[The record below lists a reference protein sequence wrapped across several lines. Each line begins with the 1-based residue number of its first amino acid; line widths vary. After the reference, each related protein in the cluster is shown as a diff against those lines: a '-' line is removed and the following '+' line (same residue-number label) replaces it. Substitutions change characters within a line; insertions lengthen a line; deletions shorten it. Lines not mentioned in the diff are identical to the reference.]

1 MAIKLTQQ
9 DTGSTVYQ
17 VTEDSLSK
25 SNIYCEIPYCSA
37 DSRYFVYSRTN
48 PEYDRNRIEY
58 IICELGTWRI
68 DVGGRGTGGV
78 AITHSGMFYFLRSTD
93 KEAMELV
100 KLNLATGECET
111 VCTSSEAVRPRSLG
125 TVSPDRR
132 FYAYGV
138 ALDDKF
144 KEFGIELVDLKTGTR
159 EVIDRDPY
167 ILNPHPQFEP
177 SEGKQIMVQHNR
189 GGEIDENGKPIRRV
203 GEEGAT
209 LYLLDIAN
217 GKRTPLQV
225 GKPYTTP
232 ATGHESWIGKTKE
245 ILLTVSA
252 SGNYAAEK
260 GNLLGVR
267 AGELARVVSKGYRY
281 AHVGT
286 SVCGR
291 FFSCDDGATGDVVIG
306 SIKTGKNAVVCHSQ
320 SSFGRAQNTHPH
332 PYLTPDLKWVIFNS
346 DRSGEPQ
353 IHAATVPDGMI
364 EELEMR
370 VHNFTHNFPPSQKG

>member
-1 MAIKLTQQ
+1 MAIEIAQQ

-25 SNIYCEIPYCSA
+25 SNIYCEIPYCSV
-37 DSRYFVYSRTN
+37 DSRYFVFSRSN
-48 PEYDRNRIEY
+48 PENGRNRAEY
-58 IICELGTWRI
+58 VVCELGTW
-68 DVGGRGTGGV
+68 DMNVGGRGRGGV
-78 AITHSGMFYFLRSTD
+78 AITHKGIFYFLRHSD
-93 KEAMELV
+93 GGSMELV
-100 KLNLATGECET
+100 KLNLATGE
-111 VCTSSEAVRPRSLG
+111 SEVACAFPEPIRARSLG
-125 TVSPDRR
+125 TVSPDGR

-138 ALDDKF
+138 VTDDKYR
-144 KEFGIELVDLKTGTR
+144 EFGIELVDLKTGAR

-189 GGEIDENGKPIRRV
+189 GGKIDETGKRIRLV

-209 LYLLDIAN
+209 LYLLDIAD
-217 GKRTPLQV
+217 GKRTTLQV

-232 ATGHESWIGKTKE
+232 CTGHESWIGDTKE
-245 ILLTVSA
+245 MLLSVSA
-252 SGNYAAEK
+252 SGDFAAEK

-267 AGELARVVSKGYRY
+267 AGEPARVVSKGYRY

-291 FFSCDDGATGDVVIG
+291 YFCCDDGATGDVVIG
-306 SIKTGKNAVVCHSQ
+306 SIKTGKNGVVCHSE

-332 PYLTPDLKWVIFNS
+332 PYLTPDLRWVIFNS

-364 EELEMR
+364 EGLDME
-370 VHNFTHNFPPSQKG
+370 

>member
-1 MAIKLTQQ
+1 MAIKLMQQ

-37 DSRYFVYSRTN
+37 DSRYFVFTQVN
-48 PEYDRNRIEY
+48 PESEDNRTEFM
-58 IICELGTWRI
+58 ICELGTWETCLSGRG
-68 DVGGRGTGGV
+68 VGGI
-78 AITHSGMFYFLRSTD
+78 AITHSGIFYFLQRVNG
-93 KEAMELV
+93 KAMELV
-100 KLNLATGECET
+100 KLDLATGKSQVACAF
-111 VCTSSEAVRPRSLG
+111 SEPIKARSLG
-125 TVSPDRR
+125 TVSPNGR

-138 ALDDKF
+138 VTDDKF
-144 KEFGIELVDLKTGTR
+144 REYGIELVDLETGTSQI
-159 EVIDRDPY
+159 IDRDPY

-189 GGEIDENGKPIRRV
+189 GGKIDEHGNRIRLV

-209 LYLLDIAN
+209 LYLLDIAD
-217 GKRTPLQV
+217 GKRTTLQV

-232 ATGHESWIGKTKE
+232 ATGHEAWIGGTKE
-245 ILLTVSA
+245 MLLTVAA
-252 SGNYAAEK
+252 SGDYTAEK

-267 AGELARVVSKGYRY
+267 AGEPARVVSTGYVY

-291 FFSCDDGATGDVVIG
+291 FFCCDDGASGDVVIG
-306 SIKTGKNAVVCHSQ
+306 SMKTGKNAVVCHSE

-353 IHAATVPDGMI
+353 IHAATVPDGMV
-364 EELEMR
+364 EELE
-370 VHNFTHNFPPSQKG
+370 KE

>member
-1 MAIKLTQQ
+1 MRVIHQ
-9 DTGSTVYQ
+9 DTGSTVCQ

-37 DSRYFVYSRTN
+37 DSKYFIFSQSN
-48 PEYDRNRIEY
+48 PEHDRNRAEY
-58 IICELGTWRI
+58 VICELGSWEMH
-68 DVGGRGTGGV
+68 VAGRGRGGV
-78 AITHSGMFYFLRSTD
+78 TITHGGIFYYLRDTD
-93 KEAMELV
+93 GKSMELV
-100 KLNLATGECET
+100 KLNLATGK
-111 VCTSSEAVRPRSLG
+111 SEVAWKFEEAIRPRSLG
-125 TVSPDRR
+125 TVSPDGRY
-132 FYAYGV
+132 YAYGIV
-138 ALDDKF
+138 TDDKF
-144 KEFGIELVDLKTGTR
+144 REYGIELMDLETGER
-159 EVIDRDPY
+159 QIIDRDPY

-177 SEGKQIMVQHNR
+177 SEGKQIMIQHNR
-189 GGEIDENGKPIRRV
+189 GGKIDENGNRIRLV

-209 LYLLDIAN
+209 LYLLDIAD
-217 GKRTPLQV
+217 GKRTTLQV

-232 ATGHESWIGKTKE
+232 ATGHEAWIGGTKE

-252 SGNYAAEK
+252 SGDYNAEK

-267 AGELARVVSKGYRY
+267 AGEPAWVVSSGYRY
-281 AHVGT
+281 SHVGT

-306 SIKTGKNAVVCHSQ
+306 SIRTGKNAVVCHSE

-353 IHAATVPDGMI
+353 VHAATVPNGMI
-364 EELEMR
+364 EELE
-370 VHNFTHNFPPSQKG
+370 KE